1 MSYRIHLELYTYT
14 DLNVRRRGSNKPGWT
29 LFYNRVL
36 CLSNPGKETERN
48 LLKARVE
55 SRTNRNPTYPIIYLP
70 NLRIK
75 FDSYSYVKNNDTKY
89 REISLVVRSQVC
101 TETLIKFL
109 LSPNKLLQNISSNKN
124 WNGNDLPL
132 IYVAFNKRIFIGRST
147 KVGGISVARKIKP

>member
-1 MSYRIHLELYTYT
+1 MINLDGPCSIIVYSAYRILAKELNETY
-14 DLNVRRRGSNKPGWT
+14 SKH
-29 LFYNRVL
+29 
-36 CLSNPGKETERN
+36 
-48 LLKARVE
+48 E

-70 NLRIK
+70 NSRIK

-89 REISLVVRSQVC
+89 RESLVVLSQVC

>member
-1 MSYRIHLELYTYT
+1 MINLDGPCSIIVYSAYRILAKKLNETY
-14 DLNVRRRGSNKPGWT
+14 SKH
-29 LFYNRVL
+29 
-36 CLSNPGKETERN
+36 
-48 LLKARVE
+48 AQ
-55 SRTNRNPTYPIIYLP
+55 IIYLP
-70 NLRIK
+70 NSRIK

-89 REISLVVRSQVC
+89 RESLVVLSQVC